1 MRRLLPRG
9 AGGGFFEGAHSVSTS
24 HFVETQFAFAVAIKK
39 LPTPST
45 NPPWAWYSRN
55 KWRNIRLLSVSPRF
69 ANENLV
75 MGRAFEVRKLSMA
88 KTAAAKT
95 KVYSKYGKQIYVLA
109 KNTNPD
115 PEANTTLRGL
125 IEKAKKDQV
134 PAHVIEKA
142 LEKASGSGGEDYSV
156 ARYEGFGP
164 GGCSVIVDCLSDNAN
179 RTITDVRNCFTKTG
193 AKMGAPG
200 SVAHMFD
207 HLAVLSLKST
217 AEEEV
222 LEALLAADVDV
233 TDVEVEDGQLTV
245 FAPATAFYEAKQALL
260 QALPDTELEVEEITF
275 LPQSRVELAADDVPM
290 FEKFLA
296 LLNDC
301 DDVQDVYHNATL
313 PT

>member
-1 MRRLLPRG
+1 
-9 AGGGFFEGAHSVSTS
+9 
-24 HFVETQFAFAVAIKK
+24 
-39 LPTPST
+39 
-45 NPPWAWYSRN
+45 
-55 KWRNIRLLSVSPRF
+55 
-69 ANENLV
+69 
-75 MGRAFEVRKLSMA
+75 MGRAFEVRKISMA

-109 KNTNPD
+109 KNTSPD
-115 PEANTTLRGL
+115 PDANSTLRGL

-142 LEKASGSGGEDYSV
+142 LEKASGAGGEDYSV

-200 SVAHMFD
+200 SVSHMFD

-245 FAPATAFYEAKQALL
+245 FAPASAFNDARQVLLEAIPGA
-260 QALPDTELEVEEITF
+260 ELEVEEITF
-275 LPQSRVELAADDVPM
+275 LPQTRVEIAIDDVPM

-301 DDVQDVYHNATL
+301 DDVQDVYHNAKL
-313 PT
+313 PGS